1 MLGKKGKT
9 SCKID
14 QLITKFKSCTRKICI
29 TMYTENSKWLYA
41 KIVIQC
47 QEPMMGSS
55 QCIFLMRIKPMQS
68 IGFSGLQL
76 IVGVLATAAY
86 ILIYGKNLTLKE
98 LAHKI
103 PLTKQANQM
112 LGRGNSQVIPS

>member
-1 MLGKKGKT
+1 
-9 SCKID
+9 
-14 QLITKFKSCTRKICI
+14 
-29 TMYTENSKWLYA
+29 MYTENSKWLYA